1 MTPINTMG
9 DLVRAATR
17 VVDPVNGDLFD
28 GTLDEATDVLVEFA
42 GYVRHADAEYAPRTL
57 ARMLANSQADRV
69 AEIAAVALPRLAERA
84 ES

>member
-1 MTPINTMG
+1 MTPINTVG
-9 DLVRAATR
+9 DLVRAAAR

-28 GTLDEATDVLVEFA
+28 GTLDEATDVLVDFA
-42 GYVRHADAEYAPRTL
+42 RYVRHADGEYAPSKL

-69 AEIAAVALPRLAERA
+69 AEIAAVALLRLAKRA